1 MSSSLFVNAHTNF
14 SCQISFCIFR
24 YWENGQLFLKYLTR
38 IAVHALLKNL
48 SVNISKQRGK
58 ALKTHGLSWNAWKY
72 LVPALWGRETFLCEQ
87 LFLSWP
93 LLCQLGHCFFI
104 LPSGS
109 SSLFFL
115 SIWSCKVLE
124 KVLCTTCTLSLVW
137 SRTIKLLKDLLILL
151 NLKTIWKIVTLG
163 W

>member
-24 YWENGQLFLKYLTR
+24 YWENGQLFLKHLTR

-93 LLCQLGHCFFI
+93 LLCQLGHCFFV
-104 LPSGS
+104 LLLYSSFPSDPAKC
-109 SSLFFL
+109 
-115 SIWSCKVLE
+115 WRKYYVLL
-124 KVLCTTCTLSLVW
+124 VLLVW
-137 SRTIKLLKDLLILL
+137 YDQELL
-151 NLKTIWKIVTLG
+151 NSWKICLFY
-163 W
+163 